1 MVDLINL
8 FEVSFYFNAKY
19 KIKTWIWVWLM
30 RKSAFC
36 KCHGPATIFIYTQW
50 KQQPGTMDMQMRY
63 LSWPFVLS
71 AARNWKGLTEE
82 LPVWEQS
89 KVTLPFGLWKHIFLC
104 CHGDFFANELNRWTI
119 KYCQMQRRELFLCL
133 IKSWPTLQL
142 EYLGMPHVT
151 VSGT

>member
-19 KIKTWIWVWLM
+19 SRLGFGFDYWGKVHFANVM
-30 RKSAFC
+30 V
-36 KCHGPATIFIYTQW
+36 
-50 KQQPGTMDMQMRY
+50 QQPFSFTHNESSNQEPWTCRCDICHDHLCCLQQGTEKVDRGTACVRAVKRNVA
-63 LSWPFVLS
+63 LWPLK
-71 AARNWKGLTEE
+71 A
-82 LPVWEQS
+82 
-89 KVTLPFGLWKHIFLC
+89 HFLC